1 MSSHERLVGLL
12 LASLAGMTGIEVGRI
27 DAATSFL
34 DLGADS
40 LGLLQISQV
49 VQDRF
54 GIKVPF
60 RLLLEELTTVEALAG
75 YLASRLP
82 AEAIPAPPVLA
93 SQTIPPIP
101 PIPPR
106 L

>member
-60 RLLLEELTTVEALAG
+60 RPPGGRLTP
-75 YLASRLP
+75 RR
-82 AEAIPAPPVLA
+82 APGRF
-93 SQTIPPIP
+93 S
-101 PIPPR
+101 PPR
-106 L
+106 AAGGAFPPPPRPRSPDDPADPADSA